1 MSQITANN
9 MLYSFTQA
17 STKAVILADKLT
29 RKQAKKKKK
38 KYFTVL
44 HVWLKE
50 SWGTDPGPRTF

>member
-1 MSQITANN
+1 MSQITTNN

-38 KYFTVL
+38 YFTVL